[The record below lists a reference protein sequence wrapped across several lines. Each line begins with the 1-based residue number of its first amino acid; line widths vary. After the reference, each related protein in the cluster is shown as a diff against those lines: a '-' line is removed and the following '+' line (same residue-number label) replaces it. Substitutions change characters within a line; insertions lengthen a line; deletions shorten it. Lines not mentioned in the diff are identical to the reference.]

1 MNGNYF
7 FWFNRKQENFAMVS
21 VDDSMNDKIIMVT
34 FKMIE
39 AFTS

>member
-1 MNGNYF
+1 MVIIFVG
-7 FWFNRKQENFAMVS
+7 FNVKQENFAMVS
-21 VDDSMNDKIIMVT
+21 VDNSMNDKINMVT